1 VSEVEFK
8 EIESLLYEYGEI
20 AGKIKKLRDELQDE
34 LESRKDILN
43 LLKAN
48 VITDAPRVSGGV
60 SDPVYQAVSRAVD
73 VFAGHI
79 ERLRLEIE
87 GLNKKRDFVE
97 ELLKGLAWTE
107 RKIVELRY
115 FQGHDWEVVARKSNY
130 SKSQCLRIKN
140 AIIEKIAI

>member
-1 VSEVEFK
+1 MEFK
-8 EIESLLYEYGEI
+8 EIEKLLYEYGEI
-20 AGKIKKLRDELQDE
+20 AGKIKKLRDELQSE

-60 SDPVYQAVSRAVD
+60 SDPVYQAVAKAVD
-73 VFAGHI
+73 VFAEQI
-79 ERLRLEIE
+79 ERLRVEIE

-97 ELLKGLAWTE
+97 ELLKGLDWTE

-115 FQGHDWEVVARKSNY
+115 FQGCNWEVVARKSNY
-130 SKSQCLRIKN
+130 SINQCLNIRNSVIK
-140 AIIEKIAI
+140 KIAG